1 MTAPKIVI
9 IGGVAGGANVATRAR
24 RLSEAAEILLIE
36 RGPYISFANCGL
48 PYHIGGEIALR
59 NSLVVQTPEDLRRT
73 FQIDV
78 RVRHEAIAIDRETK
92 SVWIRNLATGSA
104 FQERYDHLVLA
115 TGAAP
120 VRPDVPGTGLP
131 GIFGLRNMA
140 DMDRI
145 NEWLAKTNASSAV
158 VAGAGFVGLE
168 VAEQLHRRG
177 LSVTVIES
185 ADHVLPPLDLE
196 VAAPVSAE
204 LEAHAVNVV
213 LNDAVAGFEQD
224 AAGQLTV
231 ATLNGAQ
238 YPADI
243 VILSMGIRPVSD
255 LARGAGLELNPRG
268 AVVVNSFL
276 QTSDPN
282 IWAAGDLV
290 QLRHRVSGKNT
301 YVPLAGPA
309 SRAGRLIAD
318 NILGERRAFAGPLGT
333 AIIRVFDL
341 TAACTGLN
349 ERALKDLAIPF
360 KTVHVHPNSHAKY
373 FPGSE
378 RLVIKLLFDQSTGKV
393 LGAQAVGKR
402 GVDKRI
408 DVIATAIAGGMTV
421 EDLADLDLCYAPP
434 FGSAKDPINLAGM
447 AAANIRAG
455 LVESISW
462 SELPAAASQATILD
476 VRNQSERD
484 RGAIPDSIH
493 VPLPELRARLNEIP
507 ADRNVLVY
515 CHSGQRSYAACR
527 ILTQH
532 GYRCT
537 NLSGSYATWSA
548 AHHERNAAVASASQT
563 GTSKAIAAR

>member
-1 MTAPKIVI
+1 MTATKIVI

-24 RLSEAAEILLIE
+24 RLSESAEIVLIE

-48 PYHIGGEIALR
+48 PYHIGGEIPSR
-59 NSLVVQTPEDLRRT
+59 NSLLVQTPEDLKRT

-78 RVRHEAIAIDRETK
+78 RVRHEAIAIDRETN
-92 SVWIRNLATGSA
+92 SVWIRDLATGNAS
-104 FQERYDHLVLA
+104 QERYDHLVLA
-115 TGAAP
+115 TGATP
-120 VRPDVPGTGLP
+120 LRPDVPGIDLP
-131 GIFGLRNMA
+131 GIFGLRNIA

-145 NEWLAKTNASSAV
+145 NEWLAKTQAKTAI

-185 ADHVLPPLDLE
+185 ADHVLPSLDLE
-196 VAAPVSAE
+196 IAAPVNAE
-204 LEAHAVNVV
+204 LEAHGVNVI
-213 LNDAVAGFEQD
+213 LNDAVAGFERD
-224 AAGQLTV
+224 DAGQLSV
-231 ATLNGAQ
+231 ATVNGAQ
-238 YPADI
+238 YTADI
-243 VILSMGIRPVSD
+243 AILSVGIRPLAD
-255 LARGAGLELNPRG
+255 LARSAGLELNRRG
-268 AVVVNSFL
+268 AVVVNEFL

-341 TAACTGLN
+341 AAACTGLN
-349 ERALKDLAIPF
+349 ERALQDLQIPY
-360 KTVHVHPNSHAKY
+360 KAVHVHPNSHAKY

-378 RLVIKLLFDQSTGKV
+378 RLVMKLLFAPSTGIL

-408 DVIATAIAGGMTV
+408 DVLATAIAGNMTV

-434 FGSAKDPINLAGM
+434 FGSSKDPINLAGM

-455 LVESISW
+455 LVDSISW
-462 SELPAAASQATILD
+462 HELPSAALQSTILD
-476 VRNQSERD
+476 VRNQSERE
-484 RGAIPDSIH
+484 RGAIAGSIH
-493 VPLPELRARLNEIP
+493 IPLAELRARLSEIP
-507 ADRNVLVY
+507 SDRHVLVY
-515 CHSGQRSYAACR
+515 CHSGQRSYTACR
-527 ILTQH
+527 ILSHH

-548 AHHERNAAVASASQT
+548 AHSGRSAAAVRVARAEAN
-563 GTSKAIAAR
+563 KAIAAR